1 MTITRLKKPLVVYQ
15 VVSRAASWPTIGV
28 VAVAVDTPDTRSRIL
43 AEAIDAF
50 GNRGY
55 DAVSLDDLAIEL
67 GVRKQTILY
76 HFGSK
81 AELFEATIDSAIG
94 DLGQSL
100 IAAGTGR
107 TGWPAVEA
115 VVHAVFRIAVRQPAR
130 LGILREVMRL
140 GGDWSAQATTAM
152 EPIIARARLFLS
164 LEMRRGHMRQTDPN
178 LLLVSAY
185 STVMGVA
192 TEVEVLRAVGI
203 EPTLR
208 EAVRR
213 RRELLKFLEAALR

>member
-1 MTITRLKKPLVVYQ
+1 MPYDGDV
-15 VVSRAASWPTIGV
+15 AAT
-28 VAVAVDTPDTRSRIL
+28 VDTAQPAPDTRTRIL
-43 AEAIDAF
+43 TEAIEAF
-50 GNRGY
+50 GGRGY
-55 DAVSLDDLAIEL
+55 DAVSLDDLADAL

-81 AELFEATIDSAIG
+81 KELFEAAIDSAIG
-94 DLGQSL
+94 DLGTTL
-100 IAAGTGR
+100 IQAASGN

-115 VVHAVFRIAVRQPAR
+115 VVRAVFRIAVRQPER
-130 LGILREVMRL
+130 LGVLREVMRL
-140 GGDWSAQATTAM
+140 GGEWSARATNAM
-152 EPIIARARLFLS
+152 EPIIERARLFLS
-164 LEMRRGHMRQTDPN
+164 LEMRRGNMRQTDPN
-178 LLLVSAY
+178 LVLVSAY

-213 RRELLKFLEAALR
+213 RGELLRFLEAALR

>member
-1 MTITRLKKPLVVYQ
+1 MPYDGFV
-15 VVSRAASWPTIGV
+15 AAT
-28 VAVAVDTPDTRSRIL
+28 VDTAQPAPDTRTRIL
-43 AEAIDAF
+43 AEAIEAF
-50 GNRGY
+50 GGRGY
-55 DAVSLDDLAIEL
+55 DAVSLDDLAEVL

-81 AELFEATIDSAIG
+81 KELFEAAIDSAIG
-94 DLGQSL
+94 GLGTTL
-100 IAAGTGR
+100 IEAASGN

-115 VVHAVFRIAVRQPAR
+115 VVRAVFRIAVRQPER
-130 LGILREVMRL
+130 LGVLREVMRL
-140 GGDWSAQATTAM
+140 GGEWSERATNAM
-152 EPIIARARLFLS
+152 EPIIERARLFLS
-164 LEMRRGHMRQTDPN
+164 LEMRRGNMRQTDPN
-178 LLLVSAY
+178 LVLVSAY

-213 RRELLKFLEAALR
+213 RRELLRFLEAALR

>member
-1 MTITRLKKPLVVYQ
+1 M
-15 VVSRAASWPTIGV
+15 
-28 VAVAVDTPDTRSRIL
+28 
-43 AEAIDAF
+43 
-50 GNRGY
+50 RGF
-55 DAVSLDDLAIEL
+55 DAVSLDDLAEVL

-81 AELFEATIDSAIG
+81 GELFEATIDSAVG
-94 DLGQSL
+94 ELGESL
-100 IAAGTGR
+100 IEAGRGH
-107 TGWPAVEA
+107 TGWPAVES
-115 VVHAVFRIAVRQPAR
+115 VVHAVFRIAVRQPER

-140 GGDWSAQATTAM
+140 GGDWSARASGAM
-152 EPIIARARLFLS
+152 APIIERARLFLT
-164 LEMRRGHMRQTDPN
+164 LEMRRGTMRQTDPN
-178 LLLVSAY
+178 LVLVSAY

-213 RRELLKFLEAALR
+213 RRELLRFLEAALR

>member
-1 MTITRLKKPLVVYQ
+1 MYQLV
-15 VVSRAASWPTIGV
+15 RASNFSPTLS
-28 VAVAVDTPDTRSRIL
+28 AVAVTADTPGTRSRIL

-50 GNRGY
+50 GTRGY
-55 DAVSLDDLAIEL
+55 DAVSLDDLAELL

-94 DLGQSL
+94 DLGVTL
-100 IAAGTGR
+100 IEAGTGQ
-107 TGWPAVEA
+107 TGWQAVES
-115 VVHAVFRIAVRQPAR
+115 VVHAVFRIAVRQPER

-140 GGDWSAQATTAM
+140 GGEWSARASEAM
-152 EPIIARARLFLS
+152 APIIERARLFLS

-178 LLLVSAY
+178 LVLVSAY

-213 RRELLKFLEAALR
+213 RRELLRFLEAALR

>member
-1 MTITRLKKPLVVYQ
+1 M
-15 VVSRAASWPTIGV
+15 
-28 VAVAVDTPDTRSRIL
+28 AVAAQDQPNTRTRIL
-43 AEAIDAF
+43 DEAIEGF
-50 GNRGY
+50 GTRGY
-55 DAVSLDDLAIEL
+55 DAVSLDDLAEVL

-81 AELFEATIDSAIG
+81 AELFEATIDSAVG
-94 DLGQSL
+94 ELGESL
-100 IAAGTGR
+100 IDAGRGH
-107 TGWPAVEA
+107 TGWSAVES
-115 VVHAVFRIAVRQPAR
+115 VVHAVFRIAVRQPER

-140 GGDWSAQATTAM
+140 GGDWSARASDAM
-152 EPIIARARLFLS
+152 SPIIERARLFLT
-164 LEMRRGHMRQTDPN
+164 LEMRRGNMRQTDPN

-213 RRELLKFLEAALR
+213 RRELLRFLEAALR

>member
-1 MTITRLKKPLVVYQ
+1 MSVYDGT
-15 VVSRAASWPTIGV
+15 V
-28 VAVAVDTPDTRSRIL
+28 DTRSRVL
-43 AEAIDAF
+43 DAAIESF
-50 GNRGY
+50 GTRGY
-55 DAVSLDDLAIEL
+55 DAVSLDDLAETL

-81 AELFEATIDSAIG
+81 ADLLSATVETAVGGLGEAMID
-94 DLGQSL
+94 
-100 IAAGTGR
+100 AGTGR
-107 TGWPAVEA
+107 TGWDAVES
-115 VVHAVFRIAVRQPAR
+115 VVRAVFRIAVREPAR
-130 LGILREVMRL
+130 LGLLREVMRP
-140 GGDWSAQATTAM
+140 GGDGSVQVTRAF
-152 EPIIARARLFLS
+152 EPLIERARRFLV
-164 LEMRRGHMRQTDPN
+164 LEMRRGHIRKTDPN

-213 RRELLKFLEAALR
+213 RNELLSFLEAALR

>member
-1 MTITRLKKPLVVYQ
+1 MPYDGFV
-15 VVSRAASWPTIGV
+15 AAT
-28 VAVAVDTPDTRSRIL
+28 VDTAQPAPDTRTRIL
-43 AEAIDAF
+43 AEAIEAF
-50 GNRGY
+50 GGRGY
-55 DAVSLDDLAIEL
+55 DAVSLDDLAEVL

-81 AELFEATIDSAIG
+81 KELFEAAIDSAIG
-94 DLGQSL
+94 GLGTTL
-100 IAAGTGR
+100 IEAASGN

-115 VVHAVFRIAVRQPAR
+115 VVRAVFRIAVRQPER
-130 LGILREVMRL
+130 LGVLREVMRL
-140 GGDWSAQATTAM
+140 GGEWSERATNAM
-152 EPIIARARLFLS
+152 EPIIERARLFLS
-164 LEMRRGHMRQTDPN
+164 LEMRRGNMRQTDPN
-178 LLLVSAY
+178 LVLVSAY

-213 RRELLKFLEAALR
+213 RGELLRFLEAALR

>member
-1 MTITRLKKPLVVYQ
+1 MAYDGGVAATRDV
-15 VVSRAASWPTIGV
+15 
-28 VAVAVDTPDTRSRIL
+28 PDTRTRIL
-43 AEAIDAF
+43 SEAIDAF
-50 GNRGY
+50 GTRGF
-55 DAVSLDDLAIEL
+55 DAVSLDDLADQL

-81 AELFEATIDSAIG
+81 AELFEATIDSAVG
-94 DLGQSL
+94 DLGVSL
-100 IAAGTGR
+100 IQASHSR

-115 VVHAVFRIAVRQPAR
+115 VVQAVFRIAVRQPER
-130 LGILREVMRL
+130 LGILREAMRL
-140 GGDWSAQATTAM
+140 GGKWSARATTAM
-152 EPIIARARLFLS
+152 APIIERARLFLS
-164 LEMRRGHMRQTDPN
+164 LEMRRGHIRETDPN

-213 RRELLKFLEAALR
+213 RRELLRFLEAALR